1 MISYIRLTFEAKR
14 KDAIMASNPVEK
26 TTLSSKGQL
35 VLPKTLRDRKQ
46 WKAGSKLTLEDVP
59 DGVMVRLVPTKRKRS
74 VDEVYGMLRYEGP
87 PLSETE
93 IERRIDESLAEEVRA
108 GKW

>member
-1 MISYIRLTFEAKR
+1 ME
-14 KDAIMASNPVEK
+14 SNPVEN

-35 VLPKTLRDRKQ
+35 VLPKALRDRKR
-46 WKAGSKLTLEDVP
+46 WKPGSKFTLEDVP
-59 DGVMVRLVPTKRKRS
+59 DGVMVRLVPPKRKRT

-87 PLSETE
+87 LLSEAE
-93 IERRIDESLAEEVRA
+93 IERRIDESLAEEVLA